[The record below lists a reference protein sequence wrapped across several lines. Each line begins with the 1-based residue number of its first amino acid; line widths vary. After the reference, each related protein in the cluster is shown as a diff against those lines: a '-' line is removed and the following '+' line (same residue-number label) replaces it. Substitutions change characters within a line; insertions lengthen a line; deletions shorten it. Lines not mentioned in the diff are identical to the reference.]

1 MSWVEVAYR
10 HLPVWLQNAAV
21 SAYGVMW
28 QRRRFGPGFEAALRA
43 AKERESFSAEAWRR
57 YQTERLRQLMRVAL
71 TSVPYYRDVYR
82 GLGLTEDR
90 IERFTLEELTGLPL
104 VGKQEI
110 RPAPRR
116 FVSEQAGTLHTYL
129 TSGSTGTPLAV
140 YMSPRTRR
148 HWQALYEA
156 RCVNW
161 AGVHRR
167 MSRAMIGGRLV
178 VPRGVA
184 RPPFWRTNRVERQ
197 LYLSAFH
204 IAPTT
209 TADYLAAIDAFAPAY
224 LAGYASAWFILS
236 RFAQEQGRAARPV
249 KAILTSSEKLEPFM
263 RETMEGVFG
272 GPVFDA
278 YSGVE
283 ACCLASECEYH
294 RLHVSPDAGIVEILD
309 DDGQPVAPGKAGEIV
324 ATGLVNLDQPLIRYR
339 TGDVASWSAE
349 ACPCGRAMP
358 VLAALEGRLEDVVIG
373 PDGRETVRFHG
384 LYVGL
389 QGIMEGQVV
398 QEALDRIVILVVP
411 GPNFRPREA
420 EEIQR
425 RVRAR
430 LGEVSV
436 RVEPVERIE
445 RTAAGKFKAVISHVR
460 RNPP

>member
-1 MSWVEVAYR
+1 MNWAESVYR
-10 HLPVWLQNAAV
+10 HFPVWLQNVAV
-21 SAYGVMW
+21 SAYGAIW
-28 QRRRFGPGFEAALRA
+28 HRRRFGPGFEEALRA
-43 AKERESFSAEAWRR
+43 AKEREGFTPEQWRR
-57 YQTERLRQLMRVAL
+57 YQTERLRELLKVAV
-71 TSVPYYRDVYR
+71 TSVPYYREAYQGR
-82 GLGLTEDR
+82 GLTETR
-90 IERFTLEELTGLPL
+90 IQRFILDDLPSLPL

-116 FVSEQAGTLHTYL
+116 FVSEKAGTLHTYL

-140 YMSPRTRR
+140 FMSPRTRR

-156 RCVNW
+156 RCGHW
-161 AGVHRR
+161 AGVHRG
-167 MSRAMIGGRLV
+167 MSRAMIGGRPV

-184 RPPFWRTNRVERQ
+184 RPPFWRTNWVEGQ

-204 IAPTT
+204 IAPAT
-209 TADYLAAIDAFAPAY
+209 TADYLAAIHVFAPSY
-224 LAGYASAWFILS
+224 LVGYASAWFILS
-236 RFAQEQGRAARPV
+236 RFAQEQGRKARPV

-263 RETMEGVFG
+263 RETIEGVFG

-309 DDGQPVAPGKAGEIV
+309 ESGQPVGPGQPGEIV

-339 TGDVASWSAE
+339 TGDVAAWSDE

-358 VLAALEGRLEDVVIG
+358 LLASLEGRLEDVVIG

-384 LYVGL
+384 LYLGL
-389 QGIMEGQVV
+389 SGIVEGQVV
-398 QEALDRIVILVVP
+398 QEALDRILIRVVP
-411 GPNFRPREA
+411 GENFRQAEA

-436 RVEPVERIE
+436 RVELVERIE
-445 RTAAGKFKAVISHVR
+445 RTPAGKFKAVVSHVPR
-460 RNPP
+460 SPR